1 MICRQP
7 QTTWTLKEP
16 QLQNKLRKP
25 TKLGKILPEHELSA
39 HKDSNNN
46 MSLADNN
53 EDKDDDIGTLVY
65 SGGIFGGHMTI
76 HF

>member
-1 MICRQP
+1 MR
-7 QTTWTLKEP
+7 
-16 QLQNKLRKP
+16 
-25 TKLGKILPEHELSA
+25 KILPEHELSDN
-39 HKDSNNN
+39 KDSNND